1 MKIIFISHRRG
12 SEESYKKKNKS
23 VKEFG
28 LKGMSDEGIKKEI
41 IELGA

>member
-12 SEESYKKKNKS
+12 SEEIYKQKSKS

-28 LKGMSDEGIKKEI
+28 LEGMSDEGIKKEI